1 MSTSAIKVEQSERA
15 YTLSRKALRRVIPVL
30 RDLISDTTDLQTHV
44 EDARSNVPESER
56 RIRSLFEGLN
66 TELADCSSLLNGRL
80 RMLPSTLHLPERF
93 RTDSNTFWRLY
104 PGHELDCR
112 ENLELLLAGY
122 SHYARKIYESVRTL
136 ECIGDTESVE
146 IVSRLIGAAEKGL
159 CFIELYLE
167 GFALHMDGER
177 MPAWPSADI

>member
-15 YTLSRKALRRVIPVL
+15 YTLSRKALRRVLPVL

-44 EDARSNVPESER
+44 EVARSNVPESER

-66 TELADCSSLLNGRL
+66 SELAACSSLLNGRL

-104 PGHELDCR
+104 PDDELDCR

-122 SHYARKIYESVRTL
+122 SHYARKIYESVRAL

-167 GFALHMDGER
+167 GFALRMDGER